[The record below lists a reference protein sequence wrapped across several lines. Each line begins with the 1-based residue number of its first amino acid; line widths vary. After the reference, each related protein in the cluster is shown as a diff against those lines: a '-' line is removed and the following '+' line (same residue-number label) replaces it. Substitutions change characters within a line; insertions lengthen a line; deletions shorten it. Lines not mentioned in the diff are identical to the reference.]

1 MARRS
6 SKGFSGLLTCL
17 IIATIIGSIITYWYI
32 IIPAILILVVL
43 IFWGKSKGKTTSTV
57 KKAHSN
63 KPVNEFKRIEK

>member
-6 SKGFSGLLTCL
+6 SNGFSGLLTCL

-43 IFWGKSKGKTTSTV
+43 IFWVKPKKKTMSTV
-57 KKAHSN
+57 N
-63 KPVNEFKRIEK
+63 KSDGP

>member
-1 MARRS
+1 MQ
-6 SKGFSGLLTCL
+6 KV
-17 IIATIIGSIITYWYI
+17 

>member
-1 MARRS
+1 MARRKS
-6 SKGFSGLLTCL
+6 NGFSGLLTCL

-43 IFWGKSKGKTTSTV
+43 IFWGKSTSTV